1 MKSSENESS
10 NSSDTIPQE
19 NGINNSHILL
29 LDGSAISTNCFLVK
43 MQLKVDKD
51 NERRNKILEKI
62 NMDVIKEP

>member
-29 LDGSAISTNCFLVK
+29 LDRSAISVTKYLSAMIAEIEVPPSFYKLLFSQNVVK
-43 MQLKVDKD
+43 S
-51 NERRNKILEKI
+51 R
-62 NMDVIKEP
+62 